1 MAEWKMSPTTSQN
14 APPPLT
20 GSLQRT
26 RILGGRMLLVYLRT
40 VVTAIFDVMMEDGL
54 GRVKIVTLRVAAR

>member
-1 MAEWKMSPTTSQN
+1 M
-14 APPPLT
+14 T